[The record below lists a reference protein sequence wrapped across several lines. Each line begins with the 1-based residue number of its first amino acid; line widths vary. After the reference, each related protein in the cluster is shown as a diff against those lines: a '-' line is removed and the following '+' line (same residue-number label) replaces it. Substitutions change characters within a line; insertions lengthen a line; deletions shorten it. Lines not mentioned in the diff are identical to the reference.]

1 MTLMTPRSYNH
12 SRAWTDARV
21 PSLLAWHKCARCGGE
36 RTLQRKVSRLQ
47 RKAVRTRQ
55 RKTGPTQQTK
65 AGPPVAKRFMVS
77 DVVDLRMC
85 IFFIRFV
92 CMRPSSEFEHL
103 TCSNKGIIK
112 TCVKIHESIG
122 IRAMD
127 AIHGQTFA
135 RGIPTPVKEN
145 RYLSNLQVEGDTTER
160 HAYKRIGRC
169 SQSQM
174 QPNQTCKM

>member
-1 MTLMTPRSYNH
+1 MDRRKGTLSFSVAQVCEMR
-12 SRAWTDARV
+12 R
-21 PSLLAWHKCARCGGE
+21 E
-36 RTLQRKVSRLQ
+36 RTLQRKVSRLR

-85 IFFIRFV
+85 NFFIRFV